1 MPSQKIPL
9 ESVKNNPNN
18 PLVRDVSPEEV
29 LEKSSELLLVD
40 VRTSEELA
48 GELGQVKGIT
58 HIPLDQLGGRVNELP
73 EDKTIVFICRSGN
86 RSATAAAFAQEEGL
100 DAYNMA
106 GGMLL
111 WNELNLPVERK
122 S

>member
-29 LEKSSELLLVD
+29 SEKSSELLLVD
-40 VRTSEELA
+40 VRTPEELV
-48 GELGQVKGIT
+48 GELGKVKNST
-58 HIPLDQLGGRVNELP
+58 HIPLDELGGKVTDLP
-73 EDKTIVFICRSGN
+73 KDKTIVFICRSGN
-86 RSATAAAFAQEEGL
+86 RSATAAAFAQEEGF